1 MVGGTVPHA
10 GLAGRRQRVERGAQ
24 RRRGRSAAPAHW
36 RPGGTGARRIPGS
49 RAADVRRADR
59 AASRHALE
67 HAPRHRPGHA
77 AGMDRRQRSRRPLVG
92 PGPRRLRPSP
102 CGGRES
108 GDHRWSDRQCRD
120 GQAATR
126 RRAGRRAENGWRRRA
141 LVRTV
146 SHGRRRRPLFR
157 GQLAP
162 RFRRQL
168 APRFSRQLART
179 VSAGSLPRA
188 ARSG

>member
-92 PGPRRLRPSP
+92 PSPRRLRPSP

-108 GDHRWSDRQCRD
+108 GGHQYRDHQT
-120 GQAATR
+120 AIR
-126 RRAGRRAENGWRRRA
+126 RRAGRRAENGGRRGA
-141 LVRTV
+141 AARTV
-146 SHGRRRRPLFR
+146 SQGRRRRPLCR
-157 GQLAP
+157 RQLAP
-162 RFRRQL
+162 LFRRQL
-168 APRFSRQLART
+168 APRFSRELART
-179 VSAGSLPRA
+179 VSAGSRPRS